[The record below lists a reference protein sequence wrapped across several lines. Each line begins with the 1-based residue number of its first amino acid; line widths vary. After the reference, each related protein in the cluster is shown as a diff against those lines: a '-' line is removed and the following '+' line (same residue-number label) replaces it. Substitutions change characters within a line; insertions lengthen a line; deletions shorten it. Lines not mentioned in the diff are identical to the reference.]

1 MRITGRM
8 ITVAEPAWEARPSRV
23 AGRAAGNVTTMPMGA
38 SCPSSRRA
46 HVRRTLV
53 HHCSHYD
60 GGLVNDPLTN
70 GYARMR
76 VAEVRQVWLFGR
88 SRRSRKKISA
98 DDVVE
103 QVPPGAV
110 LGLDDPHVG
119 IEPQLAAEI

>member
-8 ITVAEPAWEARPSRV
+8 ITVAEPAWAAMPSRV

-46 HVRRTLV
+46 HAANTVR
-53 HHCSHYD
+53 HGAHY
-60 GGLVNDPLTN
+60 GRGLVNGPLTD

-76 VAEVRQVWLFGR
+76 PAEVSRVWLFGR
-88 SRRSRKKISA
+88 SRGARARGSTNEIV
-98 DDVVE
+98 DE
-103 QVPPGAV
+103 VPAGAV

-119 IEPQLAAEI
+119 IEPRLAAE